1 MYVLGEFLL
10 LSALL
15 VAVLSVWNGLT
26 STLKLDGPI
35 KMIPI
40 FGSHQDLG
48 IAILMVWTVGV
59 SPAAGW
65 GISTSHAWMNIVING
80 AIVYGFIPLK
90 DAVISMVSK
99 GFRA

>member
-15 VAVLSVWNGLT
+15 VAVLSVWNSLT

-35 KMIPI
+35 RMIPI
-40 FGSHQDLG
+40 IGSHQDLG
-48 IAILMVWTVGV
+48 MAILMVWAVGV
-59 SPAAGW
+59 QPAAGW
-65 GISTSHAWMNIVING
+65 GVMTSHAWMNVVLNG

-99 GFRA
+99 GLRS

>member
-15 VAVLSVWNGLT
+15 VAVLSVWNSLT

-35 KMIPI
+35 RMIPI
-40 FGSHQDLG
+40 IGSHQDLG
-48 IAILMVWTVGV
+48 MAILMVWAVGV
-59 SPAAGW
+59 QPAAGW
-65 GISTSHAWMNIVING
+65 GITTSHAWMNVVLNG

-99 GFRA
+99 GLRA

>member
-10 LSALL
+10 LTALL
-15 VAVLSVWNGLT
+15 VAVLSVWNSLT

-35 KMIPI
+35 RMIPI
-40 FGSHQDLG
+40 IGSHQDLG
-48 IAILMVWTVGV
+48 MAILMVWAVGV
-59 SPAAGW
+59 QPAAGW
-65 GISTSHAWMNIVING
+65 GVMTSHAWMNVVLNG

-99 GFRA
+99 GLRA

>member
-35 KMIPI
+35 RMIPI
-40 FGSHQDLG
+40 IGAHQDLG
-48 IAILMVWTVGV
+48 MAILMIWAVGV
-59 SPAAGW
+59 HPAAGW
-65 GISTSHAWMNIVING
+65 GITTSHAWMNVVING
-80 AIVYGFIPLK
+80 AIVFGFIPLK
-90 DAVISMVSK
+90 DAVVSMVSK
-99 GFRA
+99 GLRA